1 MAREVRA
8 GAVGVP
14 KLGAGRGKGRHGR
27 VWVTHLAL
35 CVAIFV
41 ISAPLIFALIKSTQM
56 SSDVLSPKLLP
67 GGAFFDNLS
76 GVWVD
81 AKLGRYMFNSTVLAV
96 SVTVG
101 KTILSLLAALA
112 FVYFRFPLKGLAFTL
127 VLLSLM
133 LPTEVLIIALFDL
146 VSQDLKW
153 ADTYAAIIV
162 PFLASATGTFLFRQH
177 FMNIPTSLADA
188 ARIDGC
194 GPLLYLT
201 RILIPMSWNTIGAL
215 AVIQFVYAWD
225 QYIWPL
231 VILQNDDKQVVQV
244 GLRRLI
250 EVGGQTDWGAVMAGA
265 IVTMIP
271 PLIVFTALQKQ
282 FSRGFALTEDK

>member
-1 MAREVRA
+1 MARNLSTHRS
-8 GAVGVP
+8 
-14 KLGAGRGKGRHGR
+14 RHQND
-27 VWVTHLAL
+27 WKTHLAL
-35 CVAIFV
+35 SLAVFLV
-41 ISAPLIFALIKSTQM
+41 SAPLIFAIIKSTQV

-67 GGAFFDNLS
+67 GGAFLDNLRN
-76 GVWVD
+76 VWTD
-81 AKLGRYMFNSTVLAV
+81 AHLGRYMLNSLLVAFC
-96 SVTVG
+96 VTTG

-112 FVYFRFPLKGLAFTL
+112 FVYFRFPLKGAAFVL

-146 VSQDLKW
+146 VSRDLKW
-153 ADTYAAIIV
+153 ADTYQAIII

-177 FMNIPTSLADA
+177 FMNIPASLADA

-194 GPLLYLT
+194 GPLRFLT
-201 RILIPMSWNTIGAL
+201 AVLVPMSWNTVGAL

-231 VILQNDDKQVVQV
+231 VIMQKDDKQVVQV
-244 GLRRLI
+244 GLRKLI

-265 IVTMIP
+265 IVTMLP
-271 PLIVFTALQKQ
+271 PLIVFTLLQEQ
-282 FSRGFALTEDK
+282 FSKGFALTEDK